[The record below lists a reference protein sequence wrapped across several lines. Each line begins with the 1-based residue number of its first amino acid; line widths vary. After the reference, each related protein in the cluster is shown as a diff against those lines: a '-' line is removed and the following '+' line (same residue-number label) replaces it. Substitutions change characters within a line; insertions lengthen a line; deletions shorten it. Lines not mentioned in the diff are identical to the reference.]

1 MCACARYPHVAN
13 VLYIIMMVKT
23 HSRLAQAFPLNMVGE
38 WVGNLAGEMCVISGE
53 LALACCLGDCGDGDC
68 PPDENAGS
76 A

>member
-38 WVGNLAGEMCVISGE
+38 WVGNLAGDVCDFWRAGP
-53 LALACCLGDCGDGDC
+53 CLLLGGLWGWCL
-68 PPDENAGS
+68 PS
-76 A
+76 W

>member
-23 HSRLAQAFPLNMVGE
+23 HNRLAQAFPLNMWGG

-53 LALACCLGDCGDGDC
+53 LALVCFLGDCGDGEC
-68 PPDENAGS
+68 PPGENTGS